1 MDARK
6 PRDSALDPAAKLP
19 EHRRAEPARTANQA
33 VPLRPDF
40 AAVMRRVEAEVYDAA

>member
-6 PRDSALDPAAKLP
+6 PRDSALDPTAKAQ
-19 EHRRAEPARTANQA
+19 EHRRAEPVRIASQA
-33 VPLRPDF
+33 APLRPDF

>member
-6 PRDSALDPAAKLP
+6 PGDSALDLTAKVP
-19 EHRRAEPARTANQA
+19 EHRRAEPARIASQA
-33 VPLRPDF
+33 APLRPDF

>member
-6 PRDSALDPAAKLP
+6 LRDSALDLTAKAQ
-19 EHRRAEPARTANQA
+19 EHRRAEPARTASQA